1 MNDDIRAQV
10 IAALLEVA
18 PEVDASTI
26 EDDVDLLDEYDLD
39 SMDLLNLVTTLH
51 ERLGVDIPEDDYAQ
65 IRTVRSAVDYLQSRT
80 TVRPG

>member
-26 EDDVDLLDEYDLD
+26 DDDADLLDEYDLD

-51 ERLGVDIPEDDYAQ
+51 ERFGVDIPEDDYAQ
-65 IRTVRSAVDYLQSRT
+65 VRTVRSAVDYLQARA

>member
-10 IAALLEVA
+10 IAALLDVA

-26 EDDVDLLDEYDLD
+26 DDDVDLLDEYDLD

-51 ERLGVDIPEDDYAQ
+51 ERFGVDIPEDDYAQ
-65 IRTVRSAVDYLQSRT
+65 VRTVRSAVDYLQSRA
-80 TVRPG
+80 TVPPG